1 MLEETSPSRALSE
14 EQNKPRGRRR
24 RYTQADV
31 LKAVEE
37 GVTVKGVALI
47 LKCSRQTVY
56 RYLERWPA
64 VRELL
69 EQKRADLVDLAET
82 GLYRAVL
89 SEQPWAIM
97 FTLKTLGRDRGY
109 SERHE
114 FVTPSETVL
123 ELVTRIVRVEEDS
136 QTGG

>member
-1 MLEETSPSRALSE
+1 MMAEEPTPSTGDLSTSR
-14 EQNKPRGRRR
+14 RGRRR
-24 RYTQADV
+24 RYTQEQI

-37 GVTVKGVALI
+37 GVTVKGTALI
-47 LKCSRQTVY
+47 LKCDRTTVY
-56 RYLERWPA
+56 RYAERFPA
-64 VRELL
+64 VRKLL
-69 EQKRADLVDLAET
+69 EEKRADLVDLAET

-123 ELVTRIVRVEEDS
+123 ELVTRIVRVEEDP
-136 QTGG
+136 QEGG

>member
-1 MLEETSPSRALSE
+1 M
-14 EQNKPRGRRR
+14 
-24 RYTQADV
+24 
-31 LKAVEE
+31 KAIDE
-37 GVTVKGVALI
+37 GVTVKGAALI
-47 LKCSRQTVY
+47 LKCSRLTIY
-56 RYLERWPA
+56 RYMERWPEA
-64 VRELL
+64 RELL

-82 GLYRAVL
+82 ALYRAVL
-89 SEQPWAIM
+89 SEQPWAVM

-114 FVTPSETVL
+114 FITPSETVL